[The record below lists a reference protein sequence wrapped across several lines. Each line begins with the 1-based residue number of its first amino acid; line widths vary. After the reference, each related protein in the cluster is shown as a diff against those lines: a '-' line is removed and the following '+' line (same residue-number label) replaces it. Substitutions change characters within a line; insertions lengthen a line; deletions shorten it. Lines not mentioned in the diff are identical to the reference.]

1 MSFNPSQFPLIKAE
15 ATGNDFI
22 VVDLLDSKN
31 AELWKKEFASLPRS
45 TFVKQVSDR
54 HFGLG
59 ADGVVF
65 LETSSAND
73 FAWDFY
79 NNDGGS
85 AEMCGNAARAVSL
98 YVYLSAGKKDLT
110 FKTKVGVVNA
120 KIYSVNDIEVELP
133 KIREEKWGPDF
144 DFVNS
149 GVPHVVVKSTN
160 LKDTAKMRKTALTL
174 KQRPEFLK
182 DGTNVTFIK
191 AVSPGKIE
199 SVTFERGVEDF
210 TLACGTGA
218 IAAAHSVL
226 RGKENYNMQVDV
238 PGGTLNVMFKNGRPF
253 LRGPARIIG
262 EMRWMKE

>member
-1 MSFNPSQFPLIKAE
+1 MPLKPSQFPFIKAE

-22 VVDLLDSKN
+22 IVDLIDPAKSQ
-31 AELWKKEFASLPRS
+31 LWQAEFASLPRS
-45 TFVKQVSDR
+45 TFVKQISDR

-65 LETSSAND
+65 LEPASDLD
-73 FAWDFY
+73 FGWDFY

-98 YVYLSAGKKDLT
+98 YVHLT
-110 FKTKVGVVNA
+110 SQKTELKFKTKVGVVNA
-120 KIYSVNDIEVELP
+120 KIHSARDIEVELP
-133 KIREEKWGPDF
+133 AILTQKWGSEF

-149 GVPHVVVKSTN
+149 GVPHVVVKTTN
-160 LKDTAKMRKTALTL
+160 IKDTAKMRDTALEL
-174 KQRPEFLK
+174 KRRAEFQK
-182 DGTNVTFIK
+182 DGTNVTFVK
-191 AVSPGKIE
+191 EQGPGKIE

-226 RGKENYNMQVDV
+226 RGKENLNTHVAV
-238 PGGTLNVMFKNGRPF
+238 PGGELNVIFKNGRPF
-253 LRGPARIIG
+253 LRGPAHIIG

>member
-1 MSFNPSQFPLIKAE
+1 MSQFPFIKAE
-15 ATGNDFI
+15 ATGNDFLI
-22 VVDLLDSKN
+22 ADLLTADSRN
-31 AELWKKEFASLPRS
+31 LWAREFGTLARAEL
-45 TFVKQVSDR
+45 VKQISDR

-65 LETSSAND
+65 LEPADGFD

-98 YVYLSAGKKDLT
+98 YFQKTHGRSELRFQTRVGAVQARVRSARE
-110 FKTKVGVVNA
+110 
-120 KIYSVNDIEVELP
+120 IEVELP
-133 KIREEKWGPDF
+133 AIRAERWGETF

-149 GVPHVVVKSTN
+149 GVPHVL
-160 LKDTAKMRKTALTL
+160 LKRNDLLDRARMREDALEI
-174 KQRPEFLK
+174 KRRPEFLK
-182 DGTNVTFIK
+182 DGTNVTFVK
-191 AVSPGKIE
+191 VAGPGQIE

-226 RGKENYNMQVDV
+226 RGREEQTLEVRV
-238 PGGTLNVMFKNGRPF
+238 PGGTLHVVFKGGRPR
-253 LRGPARIIG
+253 LSGPARIVGRMNWI
-262 EMRWMKE
+262 KE